1 MDATVET
8 TRGNQPLATFSLQ
21 QLDPLEHFN
30 KFGLDF
36 KYVFSRL
43 SNPQNTPSD
52 PLSND
57 SVSTKSRHTDVLRA
71 GYDDQSPG
79 LGTVPRSSHASQH
92 GGQLVF
98 LSGYSSPGL
107 LSSLTSFYNIKPE
120 FWRRH
125 LGFPLAGST
134 SQFED
139 TKVPSAICD
148 IFQLRI
154 WTIGY
159 RGGGARSHQTSVD
172 ELRKDSAKL
181 MEDYR
186 ERLNREGSFR
196 DGDSIVRKYE
206 VHDQEF
212 FSIEQL
218 VTIYVSTAAHENDK
232 DGKNESWLGEESH
245 GPSIKVKANLLQS
258 DY

>member
-8 TRGNQPLATFSLQ
+8 TRDNKHSATFSRP
-21 QLDPLEHFN
+21 QLDLLEHFN
-30 KFGLDF
+30 NFGLDF

-43 SNPQNTPSD
+43 SSPHSTSPHA
-52 PLSND
+52 LRVD
-57 SVSTKSRHTDVLRA
+57 SVSTQFWHTDDLRA
-71 GYDDQSPG
+71 GYDDHSTG
-79 LGTVPRSSHASQH
+79 LSSVTRSSHEQQH

-98 LSGYSSPGL
+98 LPGYSGPASW
-107 LSSLTSFYNIKPE
+107 SSLTSTYNIQPE

-125 LGFPLAGST
+125 LGTTLAAST

-139 TKVPSAICD
+139 IKVPSAICD

-154 WTIGY
+154 WTIGC
-159 RGGGARSHQTSVD
+159 RGDGARSRQASVNA
-172 ELRKDSAKL
+172 LRRDSAKL

-186 ERLNREGSFR
+186 ERLNTESLFR

-218 VTIYVSTAAHENDK
+218 VTIYVSTTNEHDG
-232 DGKNESWLGEESH
+232 DGKNESWLGESF
-245 GPSIKVKANLLQS
+245 GRSRQVKANLLLS
-258 DY
+258 GH